1 MGRMGAS
8 GARRRPWGEE
18 QRELWGGVPS
28 IRAARVGEEK
38 QREAALRGTPV
49 SYGPK
54 EERVPCAAARGGGDR
69 GVSSQEPGTQ
79 CLGEGMRT
87 VGGTATCSRS
97 LWGSISEGTP
107 ATNVRRARTS
117 VPEKPENT
125 GSSWVDDDKCTF

>member
-1 MGRMGAS
+1 MGAS

-54 EERVPCAAARGGGDR
+54 EERVPVQQPA
-69 GVSSQEPGTQ
+69 
-79 CLGEGMRT
+79 GEGTGVCPHR
-87 VGGTATCSRS
+87 SRGHS
-97 LWGSISEGTP
+97 ASERG
-107 ATNVRRARTS
+107 
-117 VPEKPENT
+117 
-125 GSSWVDDDKCTF
+125 